1 MISLE
6 DRNETEDVFI
16 KYFFEKNE
24 IDVPKYL
31 EDTYSFHSTSSLLEN
46 NSFFPFNLEED
57 IKIPSESLFNDCSM
71 DLNNPFEQ
79 SKSKEKD
86 KIFAVIYQRRYS
98 VFSKIENDNSTTDDD
113 TFIQRKRFPTKRR
126 RRENKD
132 NILKKIKRGFLNN
145 ALLKIINMSIKKNN
159 GRFFFEK
166 FQLYFISDVSK
177 KTNKM
182 LINMTL
188 EEIYRK
194 KELYHEKELK
204 YYYRNLNLVKS
215 KEIQEN
221 KELKNILSKKYC
233 ELFEEYINSKEFK
246 IDEINRLKN
255 NNMEES
261 YIKRYI
267 YLARNFITFMRD

>member
-6 DRNETEDVFI
+6 DRNETEDVFT

-31 EDTYSFHSTSSLLEN
+31 EDTYSLHSTSSLLEN
-46 NSFFPFNLEED
+46 NSFFPFNVELD

-113 TFIQRKRFPTKRR
+113 TLIQRKRFPTKRR

-159 GRFFFEK
+159 GKFFFEK

-267 YLARNFITFMRD
+267 YLARYFIKFMRD

>member
-6 DRNETEDVFI
+6 DRNETEGVFS
-16 KYFFEKNE
+16 KYFIEQNE
-24 IDVPKYL
+24 IDVSKYL
-31 EDTYSFHSTSSLLEN
+31 EDTYSLHSTSSLLEN
-46 NSFFPFNLEED
+46 NSFFPFNVEED
-57 IKIPSESLFNDCSM
+57 YKIPSESLFNDCSM

-86 KIFAVIYQRRYS
+86 KIFEVIYQRRYS

-159 GRFFFEK
+159 GKFFFEK

-221 KELKNILSKKYC
+221 KELKNILSKKYY

-267 YLARNFITFMRD
+267 YLARNFIKFMRD

>member
-31 EDTYSFHSTSSLLEN
+31 EDTYSFNSTSSLLEN
-46 NSFFPFNLEED
+46 NSFFPFNVEED

-86 KIFAVIYQRRYS
+86 KIFAVIYRRKFS

>member
-6 DRNETEDVFI
+6 DRNETEDVFT

-31 EDTYSFHSTSSLLEN
+31 EDTYSFNSTSSLLEN
-46 NSFFPFNLEED
+46 NSFFPFNVEED

-221 KELKNILSKKYC
+221 KELKNILSKKYY

-267 YLARNFITFMRD
+267 YLAKNFIKFMRD